1 METKAAMFTWVT
13 HGEAET
19 EALGSVLGRLL
30 QPGDLVALIGPLG
43 AGKTCLARGIAAGMG
58 IDEPVTSPTFIL
70 IAEYKTAAG
79 FPLFHVDCYRLGDAT
94 AEALDIGLDEIID
107 DEGACVVEWAERIA
121 GLLPDDHLRITME
134 DLGPGRRRLTYE
146 PTGPRSGTVLHQL
159 LDALPSGDTE
169 KVAPSGQP
177 C

>member
-1 METKAAMFTWVT
+1 MKTTATMFTWVT

-19 EALGSVLGRLL
+19 EALGRVLGRLL
-30 QPGDLVALIGPLG
+30 QPGDLVALVGPLG
-43 AGKTCLARGIAAGMG
+43 AGKTCLARGIAVGMG
-58 IDEPVTSPTFIL
+58 IDEPITSPTFIL

-79 FPLFHVDCYRLGDAT
+79 LPLFHVDCYRLGNAT

-134 DLGPGRRRLTYE
+134 DLGPGRRRLTFE
-146 PTGPRSGTVLHQL
+146 PTGLRSRAIVHQL
-159 LDALPSGDTE
+159 LGVL
-169 KVAPSGQP
+169 
-177 C
+177 